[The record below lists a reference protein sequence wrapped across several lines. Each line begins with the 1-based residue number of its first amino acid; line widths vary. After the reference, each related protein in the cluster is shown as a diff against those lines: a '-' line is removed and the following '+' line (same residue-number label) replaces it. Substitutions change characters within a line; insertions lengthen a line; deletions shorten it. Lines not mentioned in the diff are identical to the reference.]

1 MRLITRSD
9 FDGLVCAAIL
19 QELGITD
26 EIHFV
31 HPKDV
36 QDGKVAVTEN
46 DVLANVP
53 FVKGCGLWFDHHS
66 SEQQRL
72 ALHGQFEGA
81 CEPAPSAARVVAN
94 YYGKDPALAAKLAK
108 FDELLMVVDIADAAQ
123 FTEVDIL
130 DPQGWMLLAIIADP
144 RTGLGL
150 KKGFAISNFELM
162 SRLPELLRTH
172 DAESILAMPDFA
184 DRVAIYREE
193 NRLYK
198 KFLLD
203 TARIRGEAIF
213 LDLRGKEDIPSG
225 NRFMEYVVFPD
236 KSISVRV
243 MDGHKKERAVISVG
257 HSIINRTSTV
267 DVGALMFTYGGG
279 GHKAAGTCQVPYED
293 ADRVVAEVLAA
304 INAAPQSAPTPD
316 A

>member
-19 QELGITD
+19 KELGIID
-26 EIHFV
+26 DIHFV

-36 QDGKVAVTEN
+36 QDGKVPVTDN

-53 FVKGCGLWFDHHS
+53 YVKGCGLWFDHHS

-81 CEPAPSAARVVAN
+81 CEPEPSAARVIAN
-94 YYGKDPALAAKLAK
+94 YYGKDPALAPKLAK
-108 FDELLMVVDIADAAQ
+108 FDELLMVVDIADAAR

-130 DPQGWMLLAIIADP
+130 DPQGWMLLAILADP

-150 KKGFAISNFELM
+150 KKDFAVSNFELM
-162 SRLPELLRTH
+162 GRLPELLRTH
-172 DAESILAMPDFA
+172 DADAILAMPDFA
-184 DRVAIYREE
+184 DRVAVYREE
-193 NRLYK
+193 NQKYK
-198 KFLLD
+198 QFLLEN
-203 TARIRGEAIF
+203 ARIRGEAIF
-213 LDLRGKEDIPSG
+213 LDIRGKADIPSG
-225 NRFMEYVVFPD
+225 NRFLEYVVFPD

-243 MDGHKKERAVISVG
+243 MDGRNNEKAVISVG

-279 GHKAAGTCQVPYED
+279 GHKAAGTCQVPYAD
-293 ADRVVAEVLAA
+293 ADRVVAEILNT
-304 INAAPQSAPTPD
+304 INATGQ
-316 A
+316 